1 MAKGQSNKTSTKVVR
16 TTVAAKVSH
25 LSSVAAA
32 PTLEDIARRAY
43 EIYESEGRPSGRD
56 VEHWV
61 QAETE
66 LSAS

>member
-1 MAKGQSNKTSTKVVR
+1 MRKGQSNKTSTKVVR

-25 LSSVAAA
+25 LSAVAAV
-32 PTLEDIARRAY
+32 PTQDEIARRAY
-43 EIYESEGRPSGRD
+43 EIYLNEGCPEGRHL
-56 VEHWV
+56 EHWA